1 MSNRARII
9 AGIVAAV
16 VIVGT
21 FIIANGSSDSDK
33 PAKTVTVTQTEAT
46 GGTTVET
53 TTTTAAAVPTI
64 VVNDA
69 KPVGGVKELSFT
81 NGDTIKFRVVSDTA
95 DEVHV
100 HGYDLMKDVA
110 PGQPVTFSFKADIEG
125 RFEAELED
133 HKQQILDFKVNP

>member
-1 MSNRARII
+1 MSNRGR
-9 AGIVAAV
+9 IVAGVAAVV

-33 PAKTVTVTQTEAT
+33 PTATVTVTQTAPT
-46 GGTTVET
+46 GGRTVET
-53 TTTTAAAVPTI
+53 TAVKETPTI
-64 VVNDA
+64 VIKDA
-69 KPVGGVKELSFT
+69 KPVGGIEKLSFT
-81 NGDTIKFRVVSDTA
+81 NGDTIRFKVVSDTA

-110 PGQPVTFSFKADIEG
+110 PGHPVTFSFKATIEG